1 VGYLDTSYVIFSGV
15 FVLLLALSAFF
26 SGTETAFFAIS
37 KIDFAKLKEEHTT
50 SAKRIVRLLN
60 DQRKLLI
67 TILTGNTLVNIGSAV
82 IATILTVKL
91 IQQYHLSETW
101 SMFIEVVVVTFLIL
115 IFGEITPK
123 VAAVK
128 RPVAFA
134 RKVVFWID
142 LIYLVFYPIS
152 ASLERFTLFFS
163 RVFHLEKKEHFLSE
177 DELKTLIELGEEKGT
192 IQEEEKEMIDSIFEF
207 GETTVR
213 EIMLP
218 RIDMVCVEVSTPIEE
233 LIELI
238 QKEGHSRIPVYEE
251 RIDNI
256 VGIIHA
262 KDLIPFLANSQKVSD
277 LRKLARPA
285 YFIPESK
292 KIDDL
297 LREFQ
302 QEKVHMAIVVDE
314 YGGTAGLVTLEDV
327 IEEIVGEIQD
337 EYDREQPLFK
347 KIAENIWLVDAKI
360 DISEFNE
367 TFPEPLPEDEDY
379 ESLGGFIFDI
389 TGDVPAEHEVIQWNH
404 YKFQIEKLEGQRIA
418 EVKVIYLPPET

>member
-1 VGYLDTSYVIFSGV
+1 MDTSYLIYGGI

-37 KIDFAKLKEEHTT
+37 KIDLAKLKEDRSS
-50 SAKRIVRLLN
+50 SAKKIVRLLN

-101 SMFIEVVVVTFLIL
+101 SMLIEVVAVTFLIL

-123 VAAVK
+123 VLAVK

-142 LIYLVFYPIS
+142 LIYLAFYPVS
-152 ASLERFTLFFS
+152 AFLERFTLVFS
-163 RVFHLEKKEHFLSE
+163 GIFHLQKSEHFLSE
-177 DELKTLIELGEEKGT
+177 DELKVLIELGEEKGT

-213 EIMLP
+213 EIMVP
-218 RIDMVCVEVSTPIEE
+218 RIDMVSVETATPIEE
-233 LIELI
+233 LVEII
-238 QKEGHSRIPVYEE
+238 QKAGHSRIPIYEE

-256 VGIIHA
+256 VGVIHA
-262 KDLIPFLANSQKVSD
+262 KDLIPFLVGSQETTD

-285 YFIPESK
+285 YFVPESK

-302 QEKVHMAIVVDE
+302 QEKTHMAIVVDE

-337 EYDREQPLFK
+337 EYDQEQPLFK
-347 KIAENIWLVDAKI
+347 KVAENIWLVDAKI
-360 DISEFNE
+360 DIPEFNE

-389 TGDVPAEHEVIQWNH
+389 TGNVPEENEVIQWGN

-418 EVKVIYLPPET
+418 EVKVIYLPPKI